1 MFCRSGPRGPRSGSS
16 GEEIVSK
23 PKFGRCGSGS
33 FGFSVAIPSRLVV
46 FAFPAYGMWR
56 VLGIDDLGSVG
67 LGFTKM
73 RL

>member
-1 MFCRSGPRGPRSGSS
+1 MVTAGKRSFRSRSS
-16 GEEIVSK
+16 DG
-23 PKFGRCGSGS
+23 
-33 FGFSVAIPSRLVV
+33 VAVGVLSSLVAVPSRLVV

-56 VLGIDDLGSVG
+56 GLGIDDLGSVG